1 MIPPQGHS
9 RPAGRTAPSPRRRA
23 RRGDGELLREEIVA
37 AATRLL
43 TERGGEEA
51 VSIRAIADEV
61 GVTPPSIYLHF
72 NDKDDLFLAVCDDRF
87 TELDRLSNEAAA
99 GTDDP
104 LDRIRRRGEAYVRF
118 GLDNPE
124 QYRILFMS
132 SHRSGVSAEQVK
144 EWAAFAHLVA
154 DVEAAMDAG
163 AIEGSDAFVVAI
175 GLWATVHGITSL
187 IITMP
192 TFPWPPLDEL
202 MGRTLGACALGLVPR
217 PPT

>member
-1 MIPPQGHS
+1 M
-9 RPAGRTAPSPRRRA
+9 
-23 RRGDGELLREEIVA
+23 LREEIVA

-51 VSIRAIADEV
+51 VSVRAIADEV

-72 NDKDDLFLAVCDDRF
+72 ADKDELFLAVCDDRF
-87 TELDRLSNEAAA
+87 TELDRLSNEAAGEA
-99 GTDDP
+99 ADP
-104 LDRIRRRGEAYVRF
+104 LDRIRRRGEAYIRF

-132 SHRSGVSAEQVK
+132 SHRSVVSAEQVK

-217 PPT
+217 PPA